1 MDGKNL
7 RLKRTP
13 HGTLTAKAKKNAE
26 GGYTKT
32 GGQRKCHKEGQEN
45 MAWMAKTGG
54 QENAVGNIKG
64 KQKENTA
71 EKGQSQGER
80 AKNRTGS
87 LRGTLK

>member
-1 MDGKNL
+1 
-7 RLKRTP
+7 LKRTWQ
-13 HGTLTAKAKKNAE
+13 KK
-26 GGYTKT
+26 TKL
-32 GGQRKCHKEGQEN
+32 KSQEN
-45 MAWMAKTGG
+45 EAWNAKTGG